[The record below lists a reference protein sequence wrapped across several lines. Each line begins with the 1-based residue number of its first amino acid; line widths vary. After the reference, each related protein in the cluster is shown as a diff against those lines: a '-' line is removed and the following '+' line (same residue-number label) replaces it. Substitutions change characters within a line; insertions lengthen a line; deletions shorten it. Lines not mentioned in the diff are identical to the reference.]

1 MVRPTEP
8 SFSVAPTTAIDC
20 GWKIASSGWAAR
32 GVSAAGSGAEVWGV
46 IGASEVVGRG
56 GTTARSGAPVQVVP
70 FRRAARRGH
79 VAHEAV
85 GRGRFGGT
93 VGPAGPGRVARMA
106 SERGGSRLSG
116 DTPLRHRQVAISM
129 SAAAQRASRIHPG
142 WIFAGLDLLA
152 SSWPSGSWLVD
163 TLGKIPVPQIGVA
176 LAVLLVVLAAA
187 WAVTGRAV
195 IARRALR
202 GRPRRSRVRRV
213 YQVYAQTPA
222 TLIPVVVWCAA
233 MLAMLVRTH
242 QVKRIHPGLILAG
255 LDVVG
260 LLIAS
265 YLSYVELGGGVPS
278 CGQLHGCETVALS
291 PYARIGGIPVAVF
304 GVCLSLVLLTLAIAW
319 IRTNNPTLL
328 DLHYG
333 LSLIGVIFEV
343 YFITVQVLIL
353 HTVCIWCASYGLSLI
368 ARFLVALVIWVREGR
383 FQALFG
389 GREAEGAE
397 D

>member
-1 MVRPTEP
+1 
-8 SFSVAPTTAIDC
+8 
-20 GWKIASSGWAAR
+20 
-32 GVSAAGSGAEVWGV
+32 
-46 IGASEVVGRG
+46 
-56 GTTARSGAPVQVVP
+56 
-70 FRRAARRGH
+70 
-79 VAHEAV
+79 
-85 GRGRFGGT
+85 
-93 VGPAGPGRVARMA
+93 
-106 SERGGSRLSG
+106 
-116 DTPLRHRQVAISM
+116 M
-129 SAAAQRASRIHPG
+129 SAATQRASRIHPG
-142 WIFAGLDLLA
+142 WAFAGLDLLGLVMA
-152 SSWPSGSWLVD
+152 VWLVEVD

-176 LAVLLVVLAAA
+176 LAVLLAVLAAA

-195 IARRALR
+195 FADLHYVGALV
-202 GRPRRSRVRRV
+202 GLVFGAV

-222 TLIPVVVWCAA
+222 SLIPVIVWCAA
-233 MLAMLVRTH
+233 MLAIVVRTH
-242 QVKRIHPGLILAG
+242 QVKRIHPGLILAA
-255 LDVVG
+255 LDIVG

-304 GVCLSLVLLTLAIAW
+304 GVCLSLLLLTLAIAW
-319 IRTNNPTLL
+319 IKTNNPTLL

-353 HTVCIWCASYGLSLI
+353 HVVCIWCASYGLSLV
-368 ARFLVALVIWVREGR
+368 ARFVVALVIWVREGR

-389 GREAEGAE
+389 RPDAEGAE